1 MNESSRPSA
10 DAPRPDEGVLQVVG
24 FRVAEEDFAI
34 DILEIVGIERLD
46 AVRQLPRM
54 PAFVEGVMRIRD
66 EIVPLVKL
74 RTRFGFAEAVH
85 DEKARVLVVEIGD
98 DTVGFIVDAVSAV
111 RRFGRA
117 HIEPAPPLA
126 LSDDSRFVRGVLR
139 SGRDMLV
146 LLDPFSLLREEE
158 KRLLRSAVDAT
169 EREAVA

>member
-1 MNESSRPSA
+1 MSEPSRPNAGA
-10 DAPRPDEGVLQVVG
+10 DDTDQGILQVVG
-24 FRVAEEDFAI
+24 FRVADEDFAV

-74 RTRFGFAEAVH
+74 RTRFGFPEAAH

-98 DTVGFIVDAVSAV
+98 ETVGFIVDAVSAV
-111 RRFGRA
+111 RRFSRGQMEA
-117 HIEPAPPLA
+117 APPLA
-126 LSDDSRFVRGVLR
+126 LTDESRFVRGVLR
-139 SGRDMLV
+139 AGREMLV

-158 KRLLRSAVDAT
+158 KRLLRTAVDGT
-169 EREAVA
+169 DREAVA